1 VAGCFKAFD
10 FKEFEYQVM
19 AVNTLKPL
27 LVVEDNP
34 GLQKQLKWSFEGC
47 QVYLAGDRAS
57 AIELL
62 QQHHMPVVTLDL
74 GLPPDPANASEGLA
88 ALKEILSLVPHTKVI
103 VVTGNDD
110 RQNALKAI
118 SLGAYDFYQ
127 KPIEPD
133 VLGLIV
139 DRAYQLYELEE
150 ENRRLALAGR
160 DSPLDGVIGTSEAM
174 LTTCRLVEKVGPSEA
189 TSLVLGESGTGK
201 ELIAKALHDL
211 SPRKNKP
218 FVALNCAA
226 IPDNLLESELF
237 GYEKGAFTGAVKQT
251 KGKIETASGGTFF
264 LDEIGDMPMSL
275 QAKMLRFLQER
286 VIERLGGRKTIEVDV
301 RIICATHRKL
311 DQMITD
317 GEFREDLYF
326 RISEIVIEIP
336 PLRDRE
342 GDKILLA
349 QTFLNDFSEKNGR
362 SFRGFS
368 ESARAELDAYE
379 WPGNV
384 RELENRIKRA
394 VVLAEG
400 KQITSTDLG
409 FSGDDNHSQSLNL
422 RDAREQVERQLIQ
435 RALVVY
441 DNNVTHAAEALGI
454 SRPSLYSLVKK
465 LDMPDPGK

>member
-1 VAGCFKAFD
+1 
-10 FKEFEYQVM
+10 
-19 AVNTLKPL
+19 
-27 LVVEDNP
+27 
-34 GLQKQLKWSFEGC
+34 
-47 QVYLAGDRAS
+47 
-57 AIELL
+57 
-62 QQHHMPVVTLDL
+62 
-74 GLPPDPANASEGLA
+74 PDPANASEGLA
-88 ALKEILSLVPHTKVI
+88 ALEEILKIAPHTKVI

-110 RQNALKAI
+110 HQNALKAI

-150 ENRRLALAGR
+150 ENRRLALADR
-160 DSPLDGVIGTSEAM
+160 DSPLDGVIGTSKAI
-174 LTTCRLVEKVGPSEA
+174 LSVCRLVEKVGPSEA
-189 TSLVLGESGTGK
+189 TSLIQGESGTGK

-211 SPRKNKP
+211 SSRKNKP

-251 KGKIETASGGTFF
+251 KGKMEMADGGTLF
-264 LDEIGDMPMSL
+264 LDEIGDMPMLL

-311 DQMITD
+311 DQMIKE
-317 GEFREDLYF
+317 GEFREDLFF
-326 RISEIVIEIP
+326 RISEIIIEIP
-336 PLRDRE
+336 PLRERE

-349 QTFLNDFSEKNGR
+349 QTFLDNFSEKNGR

-368 ESARAELDAYE
+368 ESARVELDTYE

-384 RELENRIKRA
+384 RELENIIERGVALESSNIILPESLTLSSFRTNGNNESPRESSPFQ
-394 VVLAEG
+394 VVSSEEELYSRGLEEVMAETEKVFLA
-400 KQITSTDLG
+400 T
-409 FSGDDNHSQSLNL
+409 
-422 RDAREQVERQLIQ
+422 
-435 RALVVY
+435 ALEKTG
-441 DNNVTHAAEALGI
+441 NSKMKAAELLRI
-454 SRPSLYSLVKK
+454 SFRSLRYKVKK
-465 LDMPDPGK
+465 YEIG

>member
-1 VAGCFKAFD
+1 
-10 FKEFEYQVM
+10 M
-19 AVNTLKPL
+19 AENTLKPL

-47 QVYLAGDRAS
+47 QVYIAGDRS
-57 AIELL
+57 TAIELL

-74 GLPPDPANASEGLA
+74 GLPPDTANASEGLA
-88 ALKEILSLVPHTKVI
+88 ALKQILDIAPHTKVI

-110 RQNALKAI
+110 RQNALTAI
-118 SLGAYDFYQ
+118 QLGAYDFYQ
-127 KPIEPD
+127 KPIEPE

-139 DRAYQLYELEE
+139 DRAYHLYELEE
-150 ENRRLALAGR
+150 ENRHLVSAGR
-160 DSPLDGVIGTSEAM
+160 NSPLDGVIGTSEKM
-174 LTTCRLVEKVGPSEA
+174 LTACRLVEKVGPSEA

-201 ELIAKALHDL
+201 ELFARALHDL

-218 FVALNCAA
+218 FVAMNCAA

-251 KGKIETASGGTFF
+251 KGKIETANGGTFF

-286 VIERLGGRKTIEVDV
+286 VIERLGGRSPIEVDV
-301 RIICATHRKL
+301 RIICATHRNL
-311 DQMITD
+311 DQMIKE

-336 PLRDRE
+336 PLRDR
-342 GDKILLA
+342 GSDKLLLA
-349 QTFLNDFSEKNGR
+349 QTFLNEFSEKNGR

-368 ESARAELDAYE
+368 ESARAELDTYE

-384 RELENRIKRA
+384 RELENRIKRG
-394 VVLAEG
+394 VVLADG
-400 KQITSTDLG
+400 KQISATDLG
-409 FSGDDNHSQSLNL
+409 FSEKEDRSPSLNL
-422 RDAREQVERQLIQ
+422 RDAKEKVERQIIQ
-435 RALVVY
+435 RALSIY

-465 LDMPDPGK
+465 LDMPEPGK

>member
-1 VAGCFKAFD
+1 
-10 FKEFEYQVM
+10 M

-34 GLQKQLKWSFEGC
+34 GLQKQLKWSFEGYK
-47 QVYLAGDRAS
+47 VYLAGDRAS
-57 AIELL
+57 AITLL
-62 QQHHMPVVTLDL
+62 QKHLMPVVTLDL

-88 ALKEILSLVPHTKVI
+88 ALKEILKLAPHTKVI

-110 RQNALKAI
+110 RQNALEAI
-118 SLGAYDFYQ
+118 SQGAYDYYQ
-127 KPIEPD
+127 KPLEPD

-150 ENRRLALAGR
+150 ENRRLVLAGR
-160 DSPLDGVIGTSEAM
+160 DSPLDGIIGASVPM
-174 LTTCRLVEKVGPSEA
+174 LAACRLVEKVGPTDA

-201 ELIAKALHDL
+201 ELFAGALHRL
-211 SPRKNKP
+211 SPRKDKP

-226 IPDNLLESELF
+226 IPENLLESELF

-251 KGKIETASGGTFF
+251 KGKIETAISGTLF

-286 VIERLGGRKTIEVDV
+286 VIERLGGRSTIEVDV
-301 RIICATHRKL
+301 RIICATHRNLAQLIK
-311 DQMITD
+311 D
-317 GEFREDLYF
+317 GGFREDLFF

-336 PLRDRE
+336 ALRDRE
-342 GDKILLA
+342 GDKLLLA
-349 QTFLNDFSEKNGR
+349 QIFLDNFSQKNGR
-362 SFRGFS
+362 SFRGFTDNARS
-368 ESARAELDAYE
+368 EIDAYR

-400 KQITSTDLG
+400 KRISEIDLG
-409 FSGDDNHSQSLNL
+409 FDESESHQQSLDL
-422 RDAREQVERQLIQ
+422 RLAREQVEREIIQ
-435 RALVVY
+435 RALAIH
-441 DNNVTHAAEALGI
+441 DNNVTHAAAALGV
-454 SRPSLYSLVKK
+454 SRPSLYKLVKK
-465 LDMPDPGK
+465 LDMPEPGNQ

>member
-1 VAGCFKAFD
+1 MMLDNK
-10 FKEFEYQVM
+10 
-19 AVNTLKPL
+19 LKPL

-47 QVYLAGDRAS
+47 KVYLAGDRAS
-57 AIELL
+57 AIEQL
-62 QQHHMPVVTLDL
+62 QQHQMPVVTLDL

-88 ALKEILSLVPHTKVI
+88 ALEEILKIAPHTKVI

-110 RQNALKAI
+110 HQNALKAI

-150 ENRRLALAGR
+150 ENRRLALADR
-160 DSPLDGVIGTSEAM
+160 DSPLDGVIGTSNAM
-174 LTTCRLVEKVGPSEA
+174 LSVCRLVEKVGPSEA

-201 ELIAKALHDL
+201 ELIARALHDL
-211 SPRKNKP
+211 SSRKNKP

-251 KGKIETASGGTFF
+251 KGKMETADGGTLF
-264 LDEIGDMPMSL
+264 LDEIGDMPMLL

-311 DQMITD
+311 DQMIKD
-317 GEFREDLYF
+317 GEFREDLFF
-326 RISEIVIEIP
+326 RISEIIIEIP
-336 PLRDRE
+336 PLRERE

-349 QTFLNDFSEKNGR
+349 QTFLDNFSEKNGR

-368 ESARAELDAYE
+368 ESARVELDTYE

-400 KQITSTDLG
+400 KQIMATDLG
-409 FSGDDNHSQSLNL
+409 FVSDENHQQSLNL
-422 RDAREQVERQLIQ
+422 RDAREQVEREIIQ
-435 RALVVY
+435 RALSIY
-441 DNNVTHAAEALGI
+441 NNNVTHTAEALGI
-454 SRPSLYSLVKK
+454 SRPSLYSMIKK
-465 LDMPDPGK
+465 LNMPEPGK

>member
-1 VAGCFKAFD
+1 
-10 FKEFEYQVM
+10 M
-19 AVNTLKPL
+19 AENTLKPL

-47 QVYLAGDRAS
+47 QVYIAGDRAS

-62 QQHHMPVVTLDL
+62 QQHNMPVVTLDL

-88 ALKEILSLVPHTKVI
+88 ALKDILNLAPHTKVI
-103 VVTGNDD
+103 VVTGNDG
-110 RQNALKAI
+110 RENALSAI
-118 SLGAYDFYQ
+118 QLGAYDFYQ

-150 ENRRLALAGR
+150 ENRRLMSAGR
-160 DSPLDGVIGTSEAM
+160 ESPLDGVVGASDAM
-174 LTTCRLVEKVGPSEA
+174 LAACRLVEKVGPSEA

-201 ELIAKALHDL
+201 ELFAKALHDL

-237 GYEKGAFTGAVKQT
+237 GYEKGAFTGAVKQSI
-251 KGKIETASGGTFF
+251 GKIEDASGGTIF
-264 LDEIGDMPMSL
+264 LDEIGDMPLPL

-286 VIERLGGRKTIEVDV
+286 VIERLGGRSTIEVDV
-301 RIICATHRKL
+301 RIICATHRHL
-311 DQMITD
+311 AEMIKD

-326 RISEIVIEIP
+326 RISEIVIDIP

-349 QTFLNDFSEKNGR
+349 QTFLDDFSKKNGR

-368 ESARAELDAYE
+368 ESARAKLDNYE

-394 VVLAEG
+394 VVLADG
-400 KQITSTDLG
+400 KQVTAADLG
-409 FSGDDNHSQSLNL
+409 FSEQENHTTSLDL
-422 RDAREQVERQLIQ
+422 RSAKEQVERQIIQ
-435 RALVVY
+435 RALSIY

-465 LDMPDPGK
+465 LDMPELGK